1 MKILGTLAC
10 VGVLGMGVIGNSVMA
25 AESTGNTN
33 SVMAAESTGNT
44 NVFYAS
50 NSTQMLL

>member
-25 AESTGNTN
+25 ADRKYKC
-33 SVMAAESTGNT
+33 V
-44 NVFYAS
+44 
-50 NSTQMLL
+50 LCI

>member
-33 SVMAAESTGNT
+33 
-44 NVFYAS
+44 VFYAVNR
-50 NSTQMLL
+50 NSVHFVDFRSD

>member
-1 MKILGTLAC
+1 MEKYENMKILGTLAC

-33 SVMAAESTGNT
+33 
-44 NVFYAS
+44 VFYAS